1 MAEAVAALGVPS
13 QRIVGLSAGGLS
25 EALGSGRVEAVVWAV
40 EGAILA
46 QRKDPALQLGAFVGP
61 PESLAYG
68 VRKEDARLLAALN
81 DHIRLVKQTGTWNRL
96 VVKYF
101 GNAAPDILSKAR
113 RAD

>member
-1 MAEAVAALGVPS
+1 
-13 QRIVGLSAGGLS
+13 
-25 EALGSGRVEAVVWAV
+25 VWAV

-46 QRKDPALQLGAFVGP
+46 RRKDAQLQLGVFLGP
-61 PESLAYG
+61 PQSLAYG
-68 VRKEDARLLAALN
+68 VGKGQHRLLAALN

-101 GNAAPDILSKAR
+101 GASAPEILAKAR